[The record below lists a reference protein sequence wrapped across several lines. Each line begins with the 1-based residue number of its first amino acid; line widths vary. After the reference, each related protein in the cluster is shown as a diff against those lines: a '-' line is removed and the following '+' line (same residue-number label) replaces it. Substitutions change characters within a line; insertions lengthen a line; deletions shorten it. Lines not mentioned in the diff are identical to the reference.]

1 MQLVQLGDGIKS
13 NNLTNMIPLK
23 IGEIKTNIPTSW
35 DEITLRQ
42 YMDLG
47 TYREDL
53 NILRLL
59 SILTGVEYR
68 TLLNVNADSFD
79 DRIIDSIEFIK
90 TPLDIYTLEEKET
103 LNWRGREI
111 IIPDPSTHT
120 IGQKLALQSKIRQLQ
135 ETGEGS
141 HAILVSYA
149 IAIYLQPLID
159 KSEFDDSRIEEI
171 RKDVLT
177 LPLVVAYPVGSF
189 FLDGWIMFLRSS
201 ASTSH
206 PTQPMKRKGQGLPSY
221 SLNFMSSTLLSSWL
235 ITILQNSMTC

>member
-1 MQLVQLGDGIKS
+1 
-13 NNLTNMIPLK
+13 MIPLK

-42 YMDLG
+42 YMDLQ

-68 TLLNVNADSFD
+68 ILLNVNADSFD
-79 DRIIDSIEFIK
+79 ERIMDSIEFIK
-90 TPLDIYTLEEKET
+90 EPIDIYTLEESDVLDWK
-103 LNWRGREI
+103 GRELKV
-111 IIPDPSTHT
+111 PDPSTHT

-149 IAIYLQPLID
+149 IAIYMQPLID
-159 KSEFDDSRIEEI
+159 KSEFDDTRVEEI
-171 RKDVLT
+171 RNDVLA
-177 LPLVVAYPVGSF
+177 LPLVKAYPLGSF

-201 ASTSH
+201 VNTSH
-206 PTQPMKRKGQGLPSY
+206 PTQPMKRSGLGLPAY
-221 SLNFMSSTLLSSWL
+221 SLNIMSSTLLSSWL
-235 ITILQNSMTC
+235 AMTLPSLIQC